1 MQPLQSAIELKAV
14 RYEFSRAIGRR
25 VVVLVSTL
33 ADGVEFARGRNS
45 GSGRYRY
52 SASRSGNRC
61 HFPQHRDSALRAA
74 ERCYLQTARDL
85 GGAEKF
91 AQNWVSAVMLR
102 LQAEVEQRVSANRN
116 RLKALHA
123 ELVRAESADVQ
134 EFREIRQR
142 RWRMRGDRFSR
153 SLVDDV
159 PSAVTMATRELRF
172 SIRAGTVPMFGFMP
186 FPADRFDRQA
196 ESRCRPSVNVGP
208 VAHDSKIAAD

>member
-1 MQPLQSAIELKAV
+1 MSFLEQLVEEWLFWCRRSPMASSLQEAEILEAAVTGIPRVAQAIA
-14 RYEFSRAIGRR
+14 AI
-25 VVVLVSTL
+25 S
-33 ADGVEFARGRNS
+33 
-45 GSGRYRY
+45 
-52 SASRSGNRC
+52 
-61 HFPQHRDSALRAA
+61 PQHRDSALRAA

-116 RLKALHA
+116 RLKVLHA

-153 SLVDDV
+153 SLVVDV

>member
-1 MQPLQSAIELKAV
+1 MSFLEQLVEEWLFWCRRSPMASSLQEAEILEAAVTGIPRVAQAIA
-14 RYEFSRAIGRR
+14 AIP
-25 VVVLVSTL
+25 
-33 ADGVEFARGRNS
+33 
-45 GSGRYRY
+45 
-52 SASRSGNRC
+52 
-61 HFPQHRDSALRAA
+61 PQHRDSAVRAA

-102 LQAEVEQRVSANRN
+102 LQAEVDQRVSANRN
-116 RLKALHA
+116 RQALHA
-123 ELVRAESADVQ
+123 ELVRPESADAQ

-142 RWRMRGDRFSR
+142 RRRMRDNRFSR